1 MLYQSFLI
9 KYAEIGTKGKNRYLF
24 EDALMKQIRHAL
36 KEVEGSFLVTKET
49 GRIYVKAEEDY
60 DFEDVVKRSSFEIL
74 YHIVP
79 K

>member
-1 MLYQSFLI
+1 MEHYVLDNENGIENISS
-9 KYAEIGTKGKNRYLF
+9 EIN
-24 EDALMKQIRHAL
+24 
-36 KEVEGSFLVTKET
+36 
-49 GRIYVKAEEDY
+49 DY